1 MIRLIIAVLV
11 ASSVLSATAPAA
23 SLLSEREARAKAIA
37 ILKGDPYGATYAEV
51 AENIKQANQQGDG
64 KTRACGPRKTPA
76 WEFHVVVAT
85 GKKEQFNN
93 GVIDGYLA
101 LNARSGKLLCTNLPL
116 LD

>member
-1 MIRLIIAVLV
+1 MMRLVATALV
-11 ASSVLSATAPAA
+11 ASLILGNAAPAA

-37 ILKGDPYGATYAEV
+37 ILKGDPYGATDAEV
-51 AENIKQANQQGDG
+51 AGNIKQTRWVGDG
-64 KTRACGPRKTPA
+64 KTRACGSKKTPA

-101 LNARSGKLLCTNLPL
+101 LDARSGKLLCANLRSWT
-116 LD
+116 